1 MKLGELKSLGHNL
14 ADSFASGIGLLVGY
28 YEMNVFAEAAASDP
42 GFVEVNFL
50 NASVAGSPIS
60 QSLQGAI
67 NCYRDAV
74 PELCKK
80 HNIDFSQ
87 IRTLTARFGSDKV
100 YGSHFM
106 VTVESMDGRSS
117 TDRYIGIP
125 GKRLRKARSN
135 H

>member
-1 MKLGELKSLGHNL
+1 
-14 ADSFASGIGLLVGY
+14 
-28 YEMNVFAEAAASDP
+28 MNVFAEAAASDP

>member
-67 NCYRDAV
+67 NCYRNAV

-80 HNIDFSQ
+80 HCIDFNQ
-87 IRTLTARFGSDKV
+87 IKTLTARFGSDKV
-100 YGSHFM
+100 YRSHFT
-106 VTVESMDGRSS
+106 VTVESIDGRSS
-117 TDRYIGIP
+117 TDRYVGIP
-125 GKRLRKARSN
+125 GRRLRTARSN

>member
-1 MKLGELKSLGHNL
+1 MKLGELKALGHNL

-42 GFVEVNFL
+42 GFIEVNFL

-60 QSLQGAI
+60 QSLRGAI
-67 NCYRDAV
+67 TCYRDAV
-74 PELCKK
+74 PELCNK
-80 HNIDFSQ
+80 HGIDFNQ

-100 YGSHFM
+100 YGSHFS
-106 VTVESMDGRSS
+106 VTVESTDGRSS